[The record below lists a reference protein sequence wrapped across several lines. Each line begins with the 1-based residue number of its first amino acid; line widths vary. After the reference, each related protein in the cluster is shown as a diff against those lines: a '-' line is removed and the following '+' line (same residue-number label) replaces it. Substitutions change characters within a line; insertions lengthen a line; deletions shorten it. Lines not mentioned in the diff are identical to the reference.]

1 MDPKD
6 APELCPFGIAT
17 VYVGLELARHLR
29 EWEQIR
35 STIQPSIRGFRGDP
49 VEILYLLGQGDL
61 AARVAVSDFRAI
73 AGLRYPEEQS
83 SALVYN
89 WVFSVPFVAAARA
102 HNEAGPVYRFMLHL
116 RIKRGYYAR
125 DPLARDVILLNRLR
139 QEMQQ
144 QEITGDIQAG
154 LGWADLIIDGEV
166 AQGHL
171 RRLLNFVMAVNGFS
185 GKTGGKAKPIFERT
199 LTLLGYGWTPALR
212 WPDNSGPS
220 KADLGRALMVIRVIP
235 GHLEQVAKILEE
247 EFDGVT
253 VSVVDGKSDLI
264 VQVSGAKSGSFLHV
278 HARFAEKRCVG
289 HVQKLETHLL
299 LSDVNPRPAAVM
311 LDDVVIE
318 ECACRV
324 TPPRL
329 VVSDTLPEELQD
341 AVGNLRFLFSA
352 ALRDGTNC
360 CDVGPAIAGCV
371 DSLARLSRNI
381 DLRHTLAKSAEAEEA
396 ASRHTTFELEQKRL
410 GCHEKILVQ
419 QKRIELWVLLSERIL
434 RQRTIGSFEEFLGQS
449 DRAVVYR
456 GGVQKLLF
464 LTDHLMNDFY
474 AKFVGLTAPKR
485 IFASLY
491 DSVGTILSVSGTGL
505 IRIPAHHLFSL
516 PLAIADLWHEVGV
529 YRFFQQVDNETLK
542 LPLTTPVNEFLYRDL
557 ADHYGDL
564 VVLLFGYHGD
574 FTRFTV
580 SLVHGWLDSQPY
592 EGVFETAKQRLLE
605 QLLARLVNALV
616 FLTDSLEP
624 LSSIATR
631 RDRVEEAYDVVLK
644 LVRENFTKASWLE
657 PKALTRGR
665 VLTSLATTRF
675 EDSMKIITDLEFKPE
690 NVDEI
695 VCAAETRIPSQFDAR
710 IREFNDDTD
719 LNDVFGDL
727 QWEIQSSRLVSE
739 VGKAVPAFDRM
750 AALSRSAAIEYYRRS
765 AR

>member
-1 MDPKD
+1 LIDRANP
-6 APELCPFGIAT
+6 PELCPYGIAT
-17 VYVGLELARHLR
+17 VYVGLELGCHFR
-29 EWEQIR
+29 EWEQIG
-35 STIQPSIRGFRGDP
+35 STIRPTVRGFRGDP
-49 VEILYLLGQGDL
+49 TEILYLLGQGDL

-73 AGLRYPEEQS
+73 AGLKYPGEKS

-89 WVFSVPFVAAARA
+89 WVFSVPFVGPARTL
-102 HNEAGPVYRFMLHL
+102 EGRQVYRFMLHL
-116 RIKRGYYAR
+116 RIKRGYYAK

-139 QEMQQ
+139 QEMQN
-144 QEITGDIQAG
+144 QEITGDIQSG
-154 LGWADLIIDGEV
+154 LGWADFIVDGEV
-166 AQGHL
+166 SQGHL
-171 RRLLNFVMAVNGFS
+171 KRLLDFVMFVNSFS
-185 GKTGGKAKPIFERT
+185 GKTGDETKPIFERT
-199 LTLLGYGWTPALR
+199 LTLLGYAWTPTMTR
-212 WPDNSGPS
+212 PDNTGPTNP
-220 KADLGRALMVIRVIP
+220 DLGRALMVIRVVP
-235 GHLEQVAKILEE
+235 GHLEEVSKILEE
-247 EFDGVT
+247 EFEGVT

-264 VQVSGAKSGSFLHV
+264 VQVNGAKSGSFLGA
-278 HARFAEKRCVG
+278 HARFAEERCVG

-299 LSDVNPRPAAVM
+299 LSGVNPRPAPIM

-318 ECACRV
+318 ECACRL
-324 TPPRL
+324 TLPRL
-329 VVSDTLPEELQD
+329 VISDALPEELKD
-341 AVGNLRFLFSA
+341 AVANLRFLFSA
-352 ALRDGTNC
+352 GLRDGTNC
-360 CDVGPAIAGCV
+360 CDIGPAIDGCV
-371 DSLARLSRNI
+371 DSLARISRNI
-381 DLRHTLAKSAEAEEA
+381 DSQHARAQAAEVAT
-396 ASRHTTFELEQKRL
+396 SGYTTFQLERERL
-410 GCHEKILVQ
+410 AFHEKILVQ

-529 YRFFQQVDNETLK
+529 YRFFQQVDNKKLK

-592 EGVFETAKQRLLE
+592 EGVFATAKQRLLE

-624 LSSIATR
+624 LSSTATR
-631 RDRVEEAYDVVLK
+631 RDRVEEAYDAVLR
-644 LVRENFTKASWLE
+644 LVRENFTKPSWLE
-657 PKALTRGR
+657 PTPLTRGR
-665 VLTSLATTRF
+665 VLTSLASRRF
-675 EDSMKIITDLEFKPE
+675 EEAMKIITDLEFKPE

-695 VCAAETRIPSQFDAR
+695 VCAAETRVPSQFDAR